1 MSFVKSKMWELHG
14 LQSLKLVVLHGL
26 RSFSGVLSGVQA
38 DLIALSWSAEAMVD
52 LKFRNV
58 IFECC
63 SGKVAEIFSNP
74 LSHPPNYHAIH
85 SIIRHIHSMPGSNLQ
100 FSFTSDQRLRLQSYV
115 AWNGPRW
122 LTAVLSEEATAA

>member
-1 MSFVKSKMWELHG
+1 MGASWSAVTQTCGAAWVVSDSAG
-14 LQSLKLVVLHGL
+14 TTLVHSR

-38 DLIALSWSAEAMVD
+38 DLIPLSWSAEAMVD

-100 FSFTSDQRLRLQSYV
+100 FV
-115 AWNGPRW
+115 ANSSNTQP
-122 LTAVLSEEATAA
+122 L